1 MSPISPSFQHDN
13 QKRGLFFIS
22 MSALRKPWPL
32 FEQQPTSPTAPPVNL
47 IPRLTLPALDLWN
60 SDNEEACHLSLTVEG
75 QQQNPL
81 RTKAL
86 VVSVDIWEMSV

>member
-1 MSPISPSFQHDN
+1 MMSP
-13 QKRGLFFIS
+13 
-22 MSALRKPWPL
+22 LRKQWPL
-32 FEQQPTSPTAPPVNL
+32 FEQQPTSPAAPPVNL
-47 IPRLTLPALDLWN
+47 IPRLILPALDLWN
-60 SDNEEACHLSLTVEG
+60 SDNEEVCHLSLTVEG